1 MLGYVDIYIY
11 ISWYSCWKMQVG
23 YPWYIGNKTI
33 YTKNNIYH
41 IYIYMDYL
49 MHCIGQYWTNIW
61 GTTARVPSQ
70 GYPKFPLKRDIEILW
85 SQHIFCS
92 FRQISQLKSNDQ
104 ANQANQWVNLA
115 LGTHIHTRF
124 VGGVIECHKL
134 NQTKAKMP
142 QAHLNFMVKFWQ
154 RKKTSTICFVSFRFL
169 QRSC

>member
-1 MLGYVDIYIY
+1 
-11 ISWYSCWKMQVG
+11 MQVG